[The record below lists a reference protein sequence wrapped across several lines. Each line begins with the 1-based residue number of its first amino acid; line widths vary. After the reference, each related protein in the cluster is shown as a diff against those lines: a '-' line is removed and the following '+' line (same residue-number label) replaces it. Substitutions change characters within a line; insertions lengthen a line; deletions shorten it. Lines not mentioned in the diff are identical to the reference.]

1 MSAIKTIGLVAALG
15 LAGYA
20 GTHYGNYGNVYA
32 QAQRASK
39 LEEAVKDITTKH
51 FSITNSP
58 DSIIAVTLGSGNATV
73 VKLPNGQVYIN
84 GILAPP
90 GSTQHGSTQQPSEE
104 TTPSDTEAGNPSP
117 PPFSGT
123 TPREKVYHSELLG
136 SGVTIWYTNKQA
148 YTTLES
154 AIKPILDLRYNQR
167 FLDLIEQDSEFFEK
181 IPPVIAEFYTRAL
194 RNNDRSDFSKQGF
207 DNRSFVESL
216 VEKYDTGA
224 GVSGAKRFGKKR
236 SGLWIKNILGLKEE
250 GIEYAGLS
258 QGFPLTSTVANASAG
273 QACHDYN
280 AVLEAMGN
288 VETQEE
294 PSHFENTPAAEAPP
308 AQEPQISSR
317 QRRGTDRSSRQGWT
331 QGRRQY
337 GDWLGRAQTP
347 TYRTGQ
353 GANWWSNRAVY
364 GGQRHK

>member
-1 MSAIKTIGLVAALG
+1 MSALKTVGLVAALG

-20 GTHYGNYGNVYA
+20 GTHYGNVYA

-90 GSTQHGSTQQPSEE
+90 ESTQQPSEE
-104 TTPSDTEAGNPSP
+104 TTPSDTAAGNTSPS
-117 PPFSGT
+117 PFSGT
-123 TPREKVYHSELLG
+123 TPRGKVYHSELLG
-136 SGVTIWYTNKQA
+136 SGVTLWYTNKQA

-167 FLDLIEQDSEFFEK
+167 FLDLIEKDSEFFEK
-181 IPPVIAEFYTRAL
+181 IPPVIAEFYKSAL
-194 RNNDRSDFSKQGF
+194 RNNDRSDFSIQGF
-207 DNRSFVESL
+207 ENRSFVESL
-216 VEKYDTGA
+216 LEKYLTGA
-224 GVSGAKRFGKKR
+224 GVSGAKRFGKKK
-236 SGLWIKNILGLKEE
+236 SGLWIQDIFGIKKE

-258 QGFPLTSTVANASAG
+258 PGFPLTLPVATAAAG

-280 AVLEAMGN
+280 AVLEALGSA
-288 VETQEE
+288 ETQEE
-294 PSHFENTPAAEAPP
+294 PSSSGNTPLPEAP
-308 AQEPQISSR
+308 QIPESQASSR
-317 QRRGTDRSSRQGWT
+317 RHFGTDNSSRQGWT

-364 GGQRHK
+364 GGQRH